1 MSNTPTPTPV
11 VPLKKKG
18 RGRTLGATSYLIV
31 PLKALIAAGLGEN
44 APVMISRK
52 WAKESHLNLGADAV
66 SADAVTAYRKANAV
80 DTSAAAVV
88 PLSDESASA
97 DSGSGVVIEDDAPA
111 TTEATATSTPQA

>member
-1 MSNTPTPTPV
+1 MNSTTIPTPAVPV
-11 VPLKKKG
+11 KKKG

-52 WAKESHLNLGADAV
+52 WAKESHLNLGDSAV
-66 SADAVTAYRKANAV
+66 SADAVTAYKTANVV
-80 DTSAAAVV
+80 DMSAASVIS
-88 PLSDESASA
+88 LGDEPASA

-111 TTEATATSTPQA
+111 ATESTATPDPKA